1 MSRCPPILSVRD
13 LHVSI
18 AGKEVVRGVSLDLL
32 SGALHVI
39 MGPNGAGK
47 STLVQALMGHPDVS
61 ILGGSAKF
69 RGKNILIMKPHERAQ
84 AGLFLAFQH
93 PRDIAGV
100 TLRSF
105 LFSAQKMQMAAR
117 EPKVKIISP
126 LQFRDGLLKQA
137 ASLHLDDS
145 FIERDVNKG
154 FSGGERK
161 KAELLQLLTLRP
173 ILALLDETDSGL
185 DLDAL
190 RILADGL
197 KRLRKERSKGTHPLT
212 LLLVTHNPRFLK
224 YLPPDHVHVMV
235 QGKIVESGGGAL
247 ARRLEREGFA
257 GYRTHRD
264 FLSP

>member
-1 MSRCPPILSVRD
+1 VSPHLPLLSICD

-18 AGKEVVRGVSLDLL
+18 AGKEVVRGVSLDIHP
-32 SGALHVI
+32 GEVHVI

-47 STLVQALMGHPDVS
+47 STLVQALMGHPDMS
-61 ILGGSAKF
+61 ILGGSVKF
-69 RGKNILIMKPHERAQ
+69 RGKNLLAMKPHERAQ

-100 TLRSF
+100 SLRSF
-105 LFSAQKMQMAAR
+105 LFSAQKMQMAVR
-117 EPKVKIISP
+117 NPKAKIISP
-126 LQFRDGLLKQA
+126 VQFRDALLAQA
-137 ASLHLDDS
+137 AALHLDAS

-161 KAELLQLLTLRP
+161 KAELLQLLTLQP
-173 ILALLDETDSGL
+173 VLALLDETDSGL

-190 RILADGL
+190 RILAEGL
-197 KRLRKERSKGTHPLT
+197 KRLRRERAKSRNPLT

-235 QGKIVESGGGAL
+235 HGKIPEGGGPAL
-247 ARRLEREGFA
+247 ARRLERQGFA
-257 GYRTHRD
+257 RYVQKTDG
-264 FLSP
+264 LQ